1 MKIKRIFWRSVYYLR
16 AGAAILGFPITFLTF
31 ITVAY
36 DNLTFVQLFFGSFLN
51 FVLISFPC
59 FIFFIGLFGWYWLRK
74 SKFFKQEIEIGVE
87 VNPYQTEKLTP
98 VAIPS
103 AKALVRFFKKEGIDC
118 HELEYL
124 IKKSE

>member
-1 MKIKRIFWRSVYYLR
+1 MNRMFWRSVYYLR

-51 FVLISFPC
+51 FVLVSLPLFVL
-59 FIFFIGLFGWYWLRK
+59 FVGLFGWYWLRR

-87 VNPYQTEKLTP
+87 VNPYSTVKLTP
-98 VAIPS
+98 VAVPS
-103 AKALVRFFKKEGIDC
+103 ALALVRFFKKEGVDC
-118 HELEYL
+118 HELEEL
-124 IKKSE
+124 LERSET